1 MTQKPDSWYQQSAV
15 IPYRL
20 DGRVRGQVP
29 SLEVMLI
36 TSRKRKRWVI
46 PKGIIE
52 PGMAPQ
58 ESALKEAYEEAGI
71 RGNVS
76 ATACGVYFYEKWQGI
91 CRVEVFLLEVT
102 EVLSMWPEA
111 TLRDREWM
119 TVEDAA
125 RRVREED
132 LKRLL
137 LKVPQTLE
145 TGRSEGRRVADPS
158 LQGY

>member
-15 IPYRL
+15 IPYRVN
-20 DGRVRGQVP
+20 GRVRSQAP
-29 SLEVMLI
+29 LIEVMLI

-52 PGMAPQ
+52 PGMTPQ

-102 EVLSMWPEA
+102 EVLPDWPEA
-111 TLRDREWM
+111 ALRDREWM
-119 TVEDAA
+119 TFEEAA
-125 RRVREED
+125 NRVREND
-132 LKRLL
+132 LKQLL
-137 LKVPQTLE
+137 LKIPHE
-145 TGRSEGRRVADPS
+145 SGDM
-158 LQGY
+158 